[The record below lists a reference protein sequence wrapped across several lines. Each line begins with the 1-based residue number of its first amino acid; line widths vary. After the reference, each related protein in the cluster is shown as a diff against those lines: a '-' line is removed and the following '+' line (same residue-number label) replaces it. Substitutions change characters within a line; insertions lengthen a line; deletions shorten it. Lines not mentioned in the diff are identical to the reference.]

1 MLSYVYPDTYV
12 VLIAIVFTISIGID
26 TCFISYKYTN
36 HDKKNLLLNT
46 IMSIKQ
52 YKGGNIK
59 DINIKNQTY
68 YFFNDMINIKDLDPN
83 LMKIDNKSYKNTDIY
98 YIGYIAVKDS
108 DFVKINSVNPLYLII
123 SEVDGYIKEKMEV
136 NI

>member
-1 MLSYVYPDTYV
+1 MQEKLVDKLVEECTENVDEVKIAGTVLFERRNDCKSSCTIYV

-52 YKGGNIK
+52 YKGEIS
-59 DINIKNQTY
+59 
-68 YFFNDMINIKDLDPN
+68 
-83 LMKIDNKSYKNTDIY
+83 KI
-98 YIGYIAVKDS
+98 
-108 DFVKINSVNPLYLII
+108 
-123 SEVDGYIKEKMEV
+123 
-136 NI
+136 